1 MSIKN
6 RQKITIWNETYETI
20 LEIKKMTD
28 EKIVLIIQKSVVLY
42 LKYLL
47 TNKKDYYNVNLR

>member
-6 RQKITIWNETYETI
+6 SQKITIWNETYETI

-28 EKIVLIIQKSVVLY
+28 EKIVLIIQKSIILY

>member
-6 RQKITIWNETYETI
+6 SQKITIWNETYETI

-28 EKIVLIIQKSVVLY
+28 EKIVLIIQKSVVFY